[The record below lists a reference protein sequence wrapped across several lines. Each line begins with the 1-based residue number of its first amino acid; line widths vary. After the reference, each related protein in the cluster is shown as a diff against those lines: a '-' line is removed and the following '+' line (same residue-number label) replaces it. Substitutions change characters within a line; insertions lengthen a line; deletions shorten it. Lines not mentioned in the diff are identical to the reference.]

1 MSKDVKNFIKNPK
14 KITAPLN
21 FQSSPDSPA
30 TTLAYV
36 TKPEIDMLIKANIH
50 GSMNDGMP
58 NRGPMGIMSLDGGG
72 SYAEETKTDKNKKG
86 SSTGASQV
94 QSTSQSGGPA
104 GMTFTEAVSNPSI
117 GVTQEEAQQQEQ
129 QIQNQSN
136 QASDTSGGIETL
148 QEEEKKSNIFT
159 DFVDD
164 VKALGGINPAAV
176 IFGKGMDLLTK
187 PQKKDFLDE
196 KDLAAMALNLEGKT
210 EKEKQKFFDDYRDVF
225 SDAFK
230 DELDEL
236 NKTGD
241 EIVSPDDLLKQK
253 FADSLSK
260 SKAGLLG
267 KGSQTVTDPVAAYKD
282 MNAVT
287 TSQQVDLA
295 RLDPKKY
302 PQLADKIFQARMDL
316 NQKDVNPF
324 TGNKN
329 DQGGL
334 PSVNTGGGGSQ
345 TDTDTSDPGFPDYR
359 FRDLGIAPFA
369 SYNPNDI
376 MVDFSNYQ
384 ATRGPLSSITNAKD
398 GGIMRA
404 ADGAMV
410 SISMTPL
417 PITNIQE
424 IKMDKQKYRDNMM
437 REEIA
442 RSSMTKDVDLAP
454 NFSMDA

>member
-72 SYAEETKTDKNKKG
+72 DYERDTRRGGLKGKKG
-86 SSTGASQV
+86 TGASTGASK
-94 QSTSQSGGPA
+94 
-104 GMTFTEAVSNPSI
+104 
-117 GVTQEEAQQQEQ
+117 VT
-129 QIQNQSN
+129 I
-136 QASDTSGGIETL
+136 DTSTKAGQDKRQEFRDRTGSNVVTERERQGREDLGRDPADTSAPPGGIQTV
-148 QEEEKKSNIFT
+148 QEEEKKSNAFT

-164 VKALGGINPAAV
+164 VKALGGINPATV
-176 IFGKGMDLLTK
+176 IFGKGMDILTK

-210 EKEKQKFFDDYRDVF
+210 DDEKQKFFDDYRDVF

-287 TSQQVDLA
+287 TGQQVDIA
-295 RLDPKKY
+295 RLDPKK
-302 PQLADKIFQARMDL
+302 
-316 NQKDVNPF
+316 
-324 TGNKN
+324 
-329 DQGGL
+329 
-334 PSVNTGGGGSQ
+334 
-345 TDTDTSDPGFPDYR
+345 
-359 FRDLGIAPFA
+359 
-369 SYNPNDI
+369 
-376 MVDFSNYQ
+376 
-384 ATRGPLSSITNAKD
+384 
-398 GGIMRA
+398 
-404 ADGAMV
+404 
-410 SISMTPL
+410 
-417 PITNIQE
+417 
-424 IKMDKQKYRDNMM
+424 
-437 REEIA
+437 
-442 RSSMTKDVDLAP
+442 
-454 NFSMDA
+454 